1 MTVAK
6 ALRISGTGALSLLA
20 LLPLAV
26 RAFSSITRIALPSA
40 DLAQVNL
47 VFVFAGLAG
56 TLATEEGRHLSLG
69 MMDPRK
75 FPAVRRVTGPALS
88 FLTAFVLAAL
98 FATSLSEVGLAF
110 KPDER
115 VWGIPLMLIFAALP
129 ATFLSMA
136 VIAFARAGHRLSAA
150 IGAAVGLLSAAG
162 PISGI
167 FATILGGWHLPLAPE
182 IFEAWCAFAHA
193 AFIPIV
199 LAFIAGAALGLPLY
213 VAISG
218 ISYVAFSQG
227 GGYVEMI
234 PLEFYGI
241 LTDKSIASI
250 PLFTLAGFLLAEG
263 SAGKRLIEV
272 MRRGT
277 GWLRGGPA
285 IATVL
290 VTAFFTTFTG
300 ASGVTI
306 LALGGLLTVI
316 LSGSGYDKDRAQS
329 LITASGALGILFPPS
344 LAIIIYAT
352 TNVFSVDAQDLF
364 RGSILPGCLMLAGT
378 MVLGVLRA
386 PKGQTEPFSSREL
399 ARALRDGWA
408 ELLLPVCVI
417 ALYFS
422 GLFTLMETA
431 AFTALYAFSLE
442 VFFRRDFSWRKAL
455 AVAYKS
461 VPIAGGVLIIVG
473 AAKALAY
480 FLIDAGI
487 PFTLADLVST
497 YVHSKILF
505 LLLLNVFLLVV
516 GCLMDLYSAILVV
529 SPLVIP
535 MAESFG
541 LHPVHVGVIFLANL
555 AIGFLTPPVGMNL
568 FIASYAFDKPVARLA
583 RDILPFLA
591 VQLATLLI
599 ITYVPILS
607 LLFVK

>member
-1 MTVAK
+1 
-6 ALRISGTGALSLLA
+6 
-20 LLPLAV
+20 
-26 RAFSSITRIALPSA
+26 
-40 DLAQVNL
+40 
-47 VFVFAGLAG
+47 
-56 TLATEEGRHLSLG
+56 
-69 MMDPRK
+69 
-75 FPAVRRVTGPALS
+75 
-88 FLTAFVLAAL
+88 
-98 FATSLSEVGLAF
+98 
-110 KPDER
+110 
-115 VWGIPLMLIFAALP
+115 
-129 ATFLSMA
+129 
-136 VIAFARAGHRLSAA
+136 
-150 IGAAVGLLSAAG
+150 
-162 PISGI
+162 
-167 FATILGGWHLPLAPE
+167 
-182 IFEAWCAFAHA
+182 
-193 AFIPIV
+193 
-199 LAFIAGAALGLPLY
+199 
-213 VAISG
+213 
-218 ISYVAFSQG
+218 
-227 GGYVEMI
+227 
-234 PLEFYGI
+234 
-241 LTDKSIASI
+241 
-250 PLFTLAGFLLAEG
+250 
-263 SAGKRLIEV
+263 

-386 PKGQTEPFSSREL
+386 PKGQTEPFSSREF

-442 VFFRRDFSWRKAL
+442 VFFRRDFSWRKAM

>member
-1 MTVAK
+1 MVVKK
-6 ALRISGTGALSLLA
+6 ALRVSGTAALSLLA

-26 RAFSSITRIALPSA
+26 RAFSGITRIAVPSA

-56 TLATEEGRHLSLG
+56 TLAAEEGRHLSLG
-69 MMDPRK
+69 AFDARK
-75 FPAVRRVTGPALS
+75 FDALRRVTGPALS
-88 FLTAFVLAAL
+88 FLTAFVLTAL
-98 FATSLSEVGLAF
+98 FATSLSEVGMAF
-110 KPDER
+110 KPDEL
-115 VWGIPLMLIFAALP
+115 VWGIPLRLVFAALP
-129 ATFLSMA
+129 AAFLSMA
-136 VIAFARAGHRLSAA
+136 AIAFAKSEHRVSAA
-150 IGAAVGLLSAAG
+150 IGTALGILSAAG

-167 FATILGGWHLPLAPE
+167 LASLFGGWQPPLATQ
-182 IFEAWCAFAHA
+182 IFDAWCVFAHA
-193 AFIPIV
+193 ALLPLVFV
-199 LAFIAGAALGLPLY
+199 FVAGAALGLPLY
-213 VAISG
+213 VAIAG
-218 ISYVAFSQG
+218 IAYVAFSQG

-263 SAGKRLIEV
+263 SAGKRMLEV

-316 LSGSGYDKDRAQS
+316 LSGSGYDEDRAQT

-344 LAIIIYAT
+344 LAIIVYAT

-364 RGSILPGCLMLAGT
+364 KGAILPGCLMLAGT

-386 PKGQTEPFSSREL
+386 PKGRTEPFSAKEL

-408 ELLLPVCVI
+408 ELLLPACVI

-422 GLFTLMETA
+422 GLFSLMETA
-431 AFTALYAFSLE
+431 AFTAVYAFILE
-442 VFFRRDFSWRKAL
+442 VFYRRDYGVRKAFS
-455 AVAYKS
+455 VAYKS
-461 VPIAGGVLIIVG
+461 VPIAGGVLVIVG

-480 FLIDAGI
+480 FLIDAGV
-487 PFTLADLVST
+487 PFTLADLVAT
-497 YVHSKILF
+497 YVHSKVVF

-541 LHPVHVGVIFLANL
+541 LDPVHVGVIFLANL

-568 FIASYAFDKPVARLA
+568 FIASYAFDKPVTRLA
-583 RDILPFLA
+583 RGILPFLA
-591 VQLATLLI
+591 VQLAILLI
-599 ITYVPILS
+599 ITFVPILS
-607 LLFVK
+607 LAFVR